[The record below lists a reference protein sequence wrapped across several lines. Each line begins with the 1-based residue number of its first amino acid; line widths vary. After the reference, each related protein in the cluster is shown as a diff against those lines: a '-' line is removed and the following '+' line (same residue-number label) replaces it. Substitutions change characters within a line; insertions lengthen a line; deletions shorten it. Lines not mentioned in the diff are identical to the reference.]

1 MNSLAN
7 VCKGLKLLILDV
19 DGVLTDG
26 TVYLDKE
33 GKEFFKAFNVKDGYA
48 IKTLAPKCGLK
59 VAVITGRTS
68 EIVLRRC
75 EELGI
80 HHLYQGQKDK
90 MEAYSHLKN
99 ELGIC
104 DSEIAY
110 MGDDYP
116 DLPVLSLVG
125 LPTAPCDASK
135 FNLSK
140 AIWISTH
147 KGGRGAVREL
157 IEQIM
162 LYKGI

>member
-80 HHLYQGQKDK
+80 HHLYQG
-90 MEAYSHLKN
+90 
-99 ELGIC
+99 
-104 DSEIAY
+104 
-110 MGDDYP
+110 
-116 DLPVLSLVG
+116 
-125 LPTAPCDASK
+125 
-135 FNLSK
+135 
-140 AIWISTH
+140 
-147 KGGRGAVREL
+147 
-157 IEQIM
+157 
-162 LYKGI
+162 